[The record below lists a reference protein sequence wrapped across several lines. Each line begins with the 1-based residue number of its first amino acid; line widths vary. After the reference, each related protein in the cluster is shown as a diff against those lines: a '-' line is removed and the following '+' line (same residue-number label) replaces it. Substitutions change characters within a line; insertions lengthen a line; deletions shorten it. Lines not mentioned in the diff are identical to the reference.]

1 MNQINK
7 RKETILFFIIS
18 LLFFVTITAFDP
30 FISSFAKDLGFDSVV
45 IGSIIGISGIVALF
59 TRLPLGVFS
68 DMLHKRRLFIQIGL
82 LITMVMWTLAFLMPN
97 ATTLYLGKI
106 SDGLTGST
114 WVIYNVMFASYFG
127 VREAAKAVAIL
138 GVASPLGSI
147 LGTTIGGLVANSYGY
162 RYSFL
167 VAVIAALIAF
177 VLTFFTK
184 DLSIKGIKV
193 KYDKKILVEQI
204 TDKKIWV
211 ISILATIALM
221 VTIGT
226 RDTFTPFI
234 ATDLGANPLMI
245 GMLANTHLIIYG
257 LAAALCGVFFYRKL
271 GMINTAILGALL
283 QGIIVIMIP
292 YAESLTMLFLLQA
305 IQGFGYGLSFTVVTS
320 WAVENIPE
328 IKQST
333 RMGLFQSL
341 YSAGMFFGPVLIGI
355 LIEAFSRSTGFLI
368 MGVLSIM
375 SIILIKMFIKPAK
388 DDFSNKAS
396 NHKESDEKEILLKT
410 YNKKI

>member
-1 MNQINK
+1 
-7 RKETILFFIIS
+7 
-18 LLFFVTITAFDP
+18 
-30 FISSFAKDLGFDSVV
+30 
-45 IGSIIGISGIVALF
+45 
-59 TRLPLGVFS
+59 
-68 DMLHKRRLFIQIGL
+68 
-82 LITMVMWTLAFLMPN
+82 
-97 ATTLYLGKI
+97 
-106 SDGLTGST
+106 
-114 WVIYNVMFASYFG
+114 MFASYFG

-147 LGTTIGGLVANSYGY
+147 LGTTIGGLVANSFGY

-204 TDKKIWV
+204 TDKKIWA

-257 LAAALCGVFFYRKL
+257 LAAALCGVFFYKKL

-355 LIEAFSRSTGFLI
+355 LIEALSRSTGFLI
-368 MGVLSIM
+368 MGILSIM
-375 SIILIKMFIKPAK
+375 SIILIKMSIKPAK
-388 DDFSNKAS
+388 GDFSNEAS
-396 NHKESDEKEILLKT
+396 NNKEIDKKEILLKT
-410 YNKKI
+410 YNKKNIN

>member
-1 MNQINK
+1 MDKTNKINN

-30 FISSFAKDLGFDSVV
+30 FISSYAKDLGFDSVI
-45 IGSIIGISGIVALF
+45 IGSIIGISGIVALL
-59 TRLPLGVFS
+59 TRLPIGVFS
-68 DMLHKRRLFIQIGL
+68 DMLHKRRLFIQMGL
-82 LITMVMWTLAFLMPN
+82 LITIVMWTLAFFIPN

-127 VREAAKAVAIL
+127 VKEAAKAVAIL
-138 GVASPLGSI
+138 GVASPVGSI
-147 LGTTIGGLVANSYGY
+147 LGTTIGAVVANNYGY

-167 VAVIAALIAF
+167 VAVAAAILAL

-184 DLSIKGIKV
+184 DLSIKGVKV

-211 ISILATIALM
+211 ISVLATIALM

-226 RDTFTPFI
+226 RDTFTPLV
-234 ATDLGANPLMI
+234 ATDLGANPLLI

-257 LAAALCGVFFYRKL
+257 LAAGLCGALFYKKIGL
-271 GMINTAILGALL
+271 MNTAILGAVL
-283 QGIIVIMIP
+283 QGVIIILIP
-292 YAESLTMLFLLQA
+292 YAENLTMLFLLQA
-305 IQGFGYGLSFTVVTS
+305 FQGFGYGLIFTVVTS

-341 YSAGMFFGPVLIGI
+341 YSAGMFLGPVLIGI
-355 LIEAFSRSTGFLI
+355 LIEVFSRSTGYLI
-368 MGVLSIM
+368 MGALSIV
-375 SIILIKMFIKPAK
+375 STILIKTSIKRSK
-388 DDFSNKAS
+388 KEAS
-396 NHKESDEKEILLKT
+396 NEEFPLEEMLVNRK
-410 YNKKI
+410 